1 MSFGFIRGS
10 LAIVALLARAK
21 MTIEQQEDSRKDVV
35 SAGTDIPMDDFSG
48 TEPGMTADTEDD
60 VDMIDEIQRDTV
72 EVPDEYDDNP
82 VRTNEHSLLSRSSAH

>member
-1 MSFGFIRGS
+1 VSFGFIRGS

-35 SAGTDIPMDDFSG
+35 SGGTDIPMDDFSG

-82 VRTNEHSLLSRSSAH
+82 VRTDEHSLLARSSAH